1 MIPFLSSW
9 GRASKG
15 PPLPVPAHEA
25 WCMAQQRWQPA
36 SAASTP
42 PLPRVRSIGM
52 PADPLVPSAPFT
64 AGVSRRN
71 APTTTYSVHLAVSRE
86 THSEPSRW
94 YSNSTD
100 RIALPR
106 PRGQPDTP
114 MQGRVFPI
122 RLKESGNLLHGSVPS
137 DDTQRMTSG
146 ALRTSVLRVRACMRS
161 HVVFIA
167 RQRTGSSPGERS
179 EHPIPARQY
188 EPLRALALLPPSESE
203 RERSFSDSLRVS
215 RETCPAQAQHSCTC
229 SVRPEEPSGLLL
241 SPVPTGNALHNP
253 RASH

>member
-15 PPLPVPAHEA
+15 PPLPIPAHEA
-25 WCMAQQRWQPA
+25 WCMAQQRWQLA

-52 PADPLVPSAPFT
+52 PVVPLVPSFFLRHSRLTSQTGTLRLPPTLFISRFHVKHTPSHRVGIAT
-64 AGVSRRN
+64 AQTRSRCPVR
-71 APTTTYSVHLAVSRE
+71 AVNLIRQC
-86 THSEPSRW
+86 
-94 YSNSTD
+94 
-100 RIALPR
+100 
-106 PRGQPDTP
+106 RGTAY
-114 MQGRVFPI
+114 PI

-167 RQRTGSSPGERS
+167 RKKAGSSPGEGS

-188 EPLRALALLPPSESE
+188 EPLRALA
-203 RERSFSDSLRVS
+203 
-215 RETCPAQAQHSCTC
+215 
-229 SVRPEEPSGLLL
+229 
-241 SPVPTGNALHNP
+241 
-253 RASH
+253 